1 MRRRL
6 GNVVAHALDRAVLPV
21 IVDAEHAGAAHDA
34 DFRHGREFSLDRGD
48 PACAIAFAD
57 RMTLR
62 QKAPAKPEI
71 LLGENDARSGAR
83 RRHRRHQARR
93 ARADDENVAMRECFL
108 VFVGIAARRC
118 APETG
123 GAADR
128 RLVDLLPETR
138 RPHEGLVVEPGREEG
153 RKPAGDRHHVEGE
166 RRPAVLAR
174 RDEAVEQLDDRRA
187 RVRLATGAVAQFDE
201 RVGLLR
207 PGSKN
212 AARPVI
218 LERAADEA
226 DVVGNERRGKR
237 ISGKSQIASPVEG
250 ER

>member
-1 MRRRL
+1 
-6 GNVVAHALDRAVLPV
+6 G
-21 IVDAEHAGAAHDA
+21 
-34 DFRHGREFSLDRGD
+34 
-48 PACAIAFAD
+48 
-57 RMTLR
+57 
-62 QKAPAKPEI
+62 
-71 LLGENDARSGAR
+71 DARAAPGAPPPPPP
-83 RRHRRHQARR
+83 HRPRGAG
-93 ARADDENVAMRECFL
+93 ADDENVAVRECFL

-128 RLVDLLPETR
+128 RLVDLPPETR

-166 RRPAVLAR
+166 RWPAVLAR

-207 PGSKN
+207 PGGEN

-218 LERAADEA
+218 LKRA
-226 DVVGNERRGKR
+226 
-237 ISGKSQIASPVEG
+237 
-250 ER
+250 